1 MSITFSKKKKWRV
14 RLTIGGETTH
24 IAWCSSYEEAILIEH
39 RKKKQLRQYDPDTF
53 KWREEHAKMFA

>member
-1 MSITFSKKKKWRV
+1 MSITYTKKKKKWRV
-14 RLTIGGETTH
+14 RLSSTH

-53 KWREEHAKMFA
+53 KWREEHAKVFA